1 MSNPNSNA
9 NSWDERY
16 AAQEFVWSLEPNQF
30 VVQHLQDLKPSKMI
44 DLAGGEGRNALWF
57 AQRGWQVE
65 NVEIS
70 KVALDKFMARAE
82 RDKVLDLCL
91 ATLSDATQAHFAL
104 AADLLVIAYLQLPFD
119 QLVEAMNNAI
129 SQLEPGAEVLGVW
142 HARRNLTDGVGGPP
156 MPEVLPEPA
165 QLKDWAEG
173 KLVSFEVFESER
185 MVEKDGEVRAA
196 IDVILK
202 GQLPKS

>member
-30 VVQHLQDLKPSKMI
+30 VVQHLQDLKASKMI

-70 KVALDKFMARAE
+70 KVALDKFMARAQ
-82 RDKVLDLCL
+82 RDQVLDLCL
-91 ATLSDATQAHFAL
+91 ANHSDATEAHFAL
-104 AADLLVIAYLQLPFD
+104 VADLLVIAYLQLPFHE
-119 QLVEAMNNAI
+119 LVAAMNNAI
-129 SQLEPGAEVLGVW
+129 SQLKPGAEVFGVW

-156 MPEVLPEPA
+156 MPDLLPEPE
-165 QLKDWAEG
+165 QLKQWAQG
-173 KLVSFEVFESER
+173 HLVSFEVFEVER
-185 MVEKDGEVRAA
+185 MVEKDGQLRAA

-202 GQLPKS
+202 GQVPKS